1 MAPVYDLG
9 AIQEQIRGRF
19 DEKTAGREKS
29 LANSRKTIRFCANA
43 IRAIHREEWDTADDL
58 IAQAEETL
66 REAQDALSD
75 WPEIYFAG
83 FLHDAQVEYVEARA
97 TYAIIRKRDF
107 PTPEDLKIHD
117 APYLNGLADTVGEL
131 RRRILDLMRH
141 RELER
146 CEELLEAMDD
156 IYQVLTTI
164 DYPDAI
170 TGGLRRRTDVS
181 RSLIERTRGEYSV
194 SLIQEGLE
202 EALREHTRKLE
213 QQER

>member
-1 MAPVYDLG
+1 MYDLDP
-9 AIQEQIRGRF
+9 ILDHIRERF
-19 DEKTAGREKS
+19 DEKTAGREKA

-43 IRAIHREEWDTADDL
+43 IRAIHRLEWDTADDL
-58 IAQAEETL
+58 IAKAEETL
-66 REAQDALSD
+66 REAEGALKAF
-75 WPEIYFAG
+75 PEIFFAG
-83 FLHDAQVEYVEARA
+83 FLHDAQVEYVEART
-97 TYAIIRKRDF
+97 TYAIIRGQPF
-107 PTPEDLKIHD
+107 PTPEDLDMHD

-141 RELER
+141 RKLAE
-146 CEELLEAMDD
+146 CEDLLDAMDD
-156 IYQVLTTI
+156 IYSVLTSI

-213 QQER
+213 QQGG